1 MLYITTETIKYSTVG
16 ASFTVSFSVAP
27 DEIYALMRLHDKFTK
42 YNGKAFPLT
51 ANIAEQPEPYE
62 YEIKALHKDY
72 VEPYVVIEQTE
83 PQTDCPWK

>member
-51 ANIAEQPEPYE
+51 ANIAEQ
-62 YEIKALHKDY
+62 
-72 VEPYVVIEQTE
+72 TE
-83 PQTDCPWK
+83 PNLSEILTTTEDCSMVDCPWK